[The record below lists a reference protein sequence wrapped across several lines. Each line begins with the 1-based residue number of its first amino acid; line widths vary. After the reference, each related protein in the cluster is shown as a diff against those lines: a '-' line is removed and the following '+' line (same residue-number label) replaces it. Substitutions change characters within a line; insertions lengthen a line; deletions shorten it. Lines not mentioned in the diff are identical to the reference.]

1 MAIEII
7 NPAAQQEELDIIHMH
22 FQKILSLSLSG
33 YRSTESVTDRVI
45 MQFHKSLCGFLR
57 PHRYAAFHR
66 NTDGIYLNECKLPDS
81 FVMRRLF
88 DTVRCSGLCFQPGL
102 DLQELRDCVAEME
115 ECLMSG
121 SASQPLGLQRN
132 FLRHYYWLPPGHS
145 LLS

>member
-1 MAIEII
+1 MAFEILD
-7 NPAAQQEELDIIHMH
+7 PAEQQEELGIIHTH

-33 YRSTESVTDRVI
+33 YRSTEQVTGRVI
-45 MQFHKSLCGFLR
+45 MQFHKSLCEFLR
-57 PHRYAAFHR
+57 PNRYAAFHR
-66 NTDGIYLNECKLPDS
+66 NTDGIYLNERKLPDS

-88 DTVRCSGLCFQPGL
+88 DTGHCSGLCFQPGL

-115 ECLMSG
+115 ECLMGG

-132 FLRHYYWLPPGHS
+132 FLRHYYWLPPGRS